1 MINRVILVGRMTKD
15 PQIRKTQTG
24 KSVTSFTV
32 AVNRR
37 SSQQDQTDFIN
48 CVAWERTAE
57 VTAQYAKKGSLVGVE
72 GRLTS
77 RSYDDATG
85 KRVYVTEVLC
95 DSVQFLESKAASE
108 QRPQQTTAQQSGY
121 YPDSNGSLQ
130 DDDFNTGPLLDIS
143 SDDLP
148 F

>member
-1 MINRVILVGRMTKD
+1 VINRVILVGRMTKD

>member
-130 DDDFNTGPLLDIS
+130 DEDFNTGPLLDIS

>member
-1 MINRVILVGRMTKD
+1 MTKD